1 MIKSM
6 TGYGHAKLEDSE
18 RIVSVE
24 VKTLNSKFVDATIRL
39 PKNFNGKEPEIKNLI
54 TEKLERGKIS
64 LVIEYGRLDDGSIP
78 VEFNEALFKSYYK
91 ELNRLADM
99 VNAPKEDIFRMALS
113 YPDVQIQKVDDEKIE
128 EEWKIINEVLRK
140 ALDQCDS
147 FRINEGHELEAKFMS
162 YLDSIDN
169 LLEEVEKN
177 DPQRLTELKVRLKK
191 SLDDMKLNG
200 DVDQNRFEQE
210 LIYYIEKLDIS
221 EEKVRLKSH
230 IKHFNEVMKAE
241 TSQGKKLNFISQEM
255 GREIN
260 TIGSKASYAPI
271 QKLVVGMKDELEK
284 IKEQIQNIV

>member
-1 MIKSM
+1 M

-18 RIVSVE
+18 RIISIE

-39 PKNFNGKEPEIKNLI
+39 PKNFSGKEPEIKNLL

-64 LVIEYGRLDDGSIP
+64 LVIEYGRLEDGSIP
-78 VEFNEALFKSYYK
+78 VEFNESLFKSYYL
-91 ELNRLADM
+91 ELSRLADL
-99 VNAPKEDIFRMALS
+99 VHAPKEDIFRMALS
-113 YPDVQIQKVDDEKIE
+113 YPDVQIQKVDDEKLE
-128 EEWKIINEVLRK
+128 EEWKIINDVLLN
-140 ALDQCDS
+140 ALDHCDQ
-147 FRINEGHELEAKFMS
+147 FRINEGKDLSSKFAM
-162 YLDSIDN
+162 YLDNIET
-169 LLEEVEKN
+169 LLIQVEEN
-177 DPQRLTELKVRLKK
+177 DPQRLSELKTRLKK
-191 SLDDMKLNG
+191 SLDDLKLNG
-200 DVDQNRFEQE
+200 EVDQNRFEQE

-230 IKHFNEVMKAE
+230 LRHFREVMDADA
-241 TSQGKKLNFISQEM
+241 SQGKKLNFISQEM